1 MIRLYLTR
9 LKCLLR
15 NKENIFWTF
24 LFPVVLATLFNLA
37 FQNLYSSESFE
48 SIPIAVINNDG
59 YANMEEF
66 QDALEGATTSSEENG
81 SKLFMVT
88 ESDDQEA
95 KALLDENDIIGYI
108 VPGEEMQLTVKGS
121 GIEQTIVKSFLDSY
135 SQITNTVASILT
147 ANPASYPE
155 LMNDISNRSTYVNEI
170 PIGNN
175 PPDVTLNYYYALLAM
190 ATLFGSFW
198 GLKEITDI
206 QENLSYKGTRINIAP
221 VHKMKLLL
229 SNMLAAL
236 TIHFTGIL
244 LLLGYLLFAL
254 KIDFGNDIW
263 SVILICFVS
272 CMLGI
277 ALGTMVSSITKK
289 SADFK
294 NSVLSGGIMFSCFL
308 SGLMM
313 VEMKHIVSTKMPFL
327 QYINPAHIITDAF
340 YSLYYY
346 ETYNRFYMNIGLMIG
361 YILLFSLI
369 TYFAT
374 RRRQYASI

>member
-48 SIPIAVINNDG
+48 SIPIAVINNGD

-206 QENLSYKGTRINIAP
+206 QENLSYKGARINIAP
-221 VHKMKLLL
+221 VHKMK
-229 SNMLAAL
+229 
-236 TIHFTGIL
+236 
-244 LLLGYLLFAL
+244 
-254 KIDFGNDIW
+254 
-263 SVILICFVS
+263 
-272 CMLGI
+272 
-277 ALGTMVSSITKK
+277 
-289 SADFK
+289 FK
-294 NSVLSGGIMFSCFL
+294 
-308 SGLMM
+308 
-313 VEMKHIVSTKMPFL
+313 
-327 QYINPAHIITDAF
+327 
-340 YSLYYY
+340 
-346 ETYNRFYMNIGLMIG
+346 
-361 YILLFSLI
+361 
-369 TYFAT
+369 
-374 RRRQYASI
+374 